1 MVDQNFTILVKKS
14 DGTQVRMTMEEFKL
28 YKNNLKNN
36 LTNNNQTVVEKK
48 EEKVETIDSKVEEKI
63 IQPIPQSVV
72 ESPEDDEE
80 KLFAEADNV
89 QVEIEKNETKV
100 NHVLPVITTEQSLA
114 NTTPVKAIFV
124 DEAIYQKTKNQEN
137 KKPRKQESNKTD
149 VQENN
154 KTINQQIN
162 EPLKPETEKVN
173 IQQSQKPRKQ
183 NDETLSRWS
192 SEDHKSLLEEDYEE
206 VKKHQAYSSLPGS
219 NNDLV
224 NKILSQLDFSVA
236 PDLSGRL
243 QSLILSR
250 IKDIRNDEQILEC
263 ALKTKESGGLG
274 FSSDQA
280 QELVIVIKNNF
291 NDKSSRLKSKE
302 DKIVVEKKVDLEN
315 FQPKISQNIKTQP
328 VFNGKKTL
336 HDITPPALNQ
346 NSVLTNDESNQNIKK
361 SVGPI
366 EELSTFDLRDWRR
379 LSNNPAKAGEKLL
392 EKFIILKK
400 DSIILYFDGVEA
412 WRKSPLYNMYKQI
425 IADCVSSRQK
435 IKDYL
440 FNQDKNNTL
449 SSEEFDELVKVNK
462 NLV

>member
-1 MVDQNFTILVKKS
+1 MGTILVKKS
-14 DGTQVRMTMEEFKL
+14 DGTQVRMTLDEFKL
-28 YKNNLKNN
+28 YKENLKNN
-36 LTNNNQTVVEKK
+36 PNNNQSVAENKEETKTEVTPSEVEKK
-48 EEKVETIDSKVEEKI
+48 EDL
-63 IQPIPQSVV
+63 QPIAQSVV
-72 ESPEDDEE
+72 ESPEDDES
-80 KLFAEADNV
+80 LFNQSVETPDNV
-89 QVEIEKNETKV
+89 VEQKTVSEE
-100 NHVLPVITTEQSLA
+100 LPMLVTDHSLA
-114 NTTPVKAIFV
+114 NTTPVKEIFV
-124 DEAIYQKTKNQEN
+124 NEAVYKKSEN
-137 KKPRKQESNKTD
+137 KEIKKKKER
-149 VQENN
+149 
-154 KTINQQIN
+154 
-162 EPLKPETEKVN
+162 
-173 IQQSQKPRKQ
+173 
-183 NDETLSRWS
+183 NDEVLLKWS
-192 SEDHKSLLEEDYEE
+192 KDDHKSLLEENDEE
-206 VKKHQAYSSLPGS
+206 IKKHHIYTTLPSLNAES
-219 NNDLV
+219 VDN
-224 NKILSQLDFSVA
+224 ILSQLSFSV
-236 PDLSGRL
+236 PEDLRGRL
-243 QSLILSR
+243 QSLVLSR
-250 IKDIRNDEQILEC
+250 IKDIRTNEQILEC

-336 HDITPPALNQ
+336 HDITPPTLNQ

>member
-1 MVDQNFTILVKKS
+1 MGTILVKKS
-14 DGTQVRMTMEEFKL
+14 DGTQVRMTMEEFKV
-28 YKNNLKNN
+28 YKANLKNN
-36 LTNNNQTVVEKK
+36 KQTVVGKVEDKVIENIIPQEK
-48 EEKVETIDSKVEEKI
+48 EEIV
-63 IQPIPQSVV
+63 QPINQSVV

-100 NHVLPVITTEQSLA
+100 NHVLPVIITEQSLA

-224 NKILSQLDFSVA
+224 NKILSQLNFSVES
-236 PDLSGRL
+236 DLLGRL
-243 QSLILSR
+243 QSLVLSR
-250 IKDIRNDEQILEC
+250 IKDIRNDEQILDY
-263 ALKTKESGGLG
+263 ALKSQESGGLG
-274 FSSDQA
+274 FSQSEA
-280 QELVIVIKNNF
+280 EELILVIKKN
-291 NDKSSRLKSKE
+291 
-302 DKIVVEKKVDLEN
+302 
-315 FQPKISQNIKTQP
+315 
-328 VFNGKKTL
+328 FNGKAIQSTSEKITNIIPEKKLDFTDKIKKTNFNNKNKTVFDGKPTL
-336 HDITPPALNQ
+336 QDVTKPVVNQ
-346 NSVLTNDESNQNIKK
+346 NLVFSSDNLSITKK
-361 SVGPI
+361 SVGPLD
-366 EELSTFDLRDWRR
+366 ELRTFDLKDWRR
-379 LSNNPAKAGEKLL
+379 LSNNPAKAGEELL
-392 EKFIILKK
+392 SKFMILKK
-400 DSIILYFDGVEA
+400 ESILSFLDGVEA
-412 WRKSPLYNMYKQI
+412 WRQSPLFSMYKEI
-425 IADCVSSRQK
+425 IATCISNKQK

-440 FNQDKNNTL
+440 FNQDKNNIL
-449 SSEEFDELVKVNK
+449 SGEEFHELVKMNK

>member
-1 MVDQNFTILVKKS
+1 MANNQPTILVKKS
-14 DGTQVRMTMEEFKL
+14 DGTQVRMTLDEFKL
-28 YKNNLKNN
+28 YKANLK
-36 LTNNNQTVVEKK
+36 NNNQTVVEKK
-48 EEKVETIDSKVEEKI
+48 EEKVDNITPKIEEQI
-63 IQPIPQSVV
+63 IQPINQSVV

-80 KLFAEADNV
+80 KLFAEADKV
-89 QVEIEKNETKV
+89 QFETGKKETKV
-100 NHVLPVITTEQSLA
+100 NYDLPVITTEQSLA

-137 KKPRKQESNKTD
+137 KKPRKQESKKTD

-206 VKKHQAYSSLPGS
+206 VKKHQAYSSLPSS

-236 PDLSGRL
+236 PDLSERL

-250 IKDIRNDEQILEC
+250 IKDIRTDEQVLDY
-263 ALKTKESGGLG
+263 ALKNKESGGLG
-274 FSSDQA
+274 FSQPEA
-280 QELVIVIKNNF
+280 EELVLVIKKN
-291 NDKSSRLKSKE
+291 
-302 DKIVVEKKVDLEN
+302 
-315 FQPKISQNIKTQP
+315 
-328 VFNGKKTL
+328 FNGKVIQSAPEKITNIIPEKKLDFTDKLKKTNFNNKNKTVFDGKPTL
-336 HDITPPALNQ
+336 QDVTKPVVNQ
-346 NSVLTNDESNQNIKK
+346 NLTSSSDNISITKK
-361 SVGPI
+361 SVGPLD
-366 EELSTFDLRDWRR
+366 ELRTFDLKDWRR
-379 LSNNPAKAGEKLL
+379 LSNNPAKAGEELL
-392 EKFIILKK
+392 SKFMILKK
-400 DSIILYFDGVEA
+400 ESILSFLDGVEA
-412 WRKSPLYNMYKQI
+412 WRQSPLFSMYKEI
-425 IADCVSSRQK
+425 IATCISNKQK

-440 FNQDKNNTL
+440 FNQDKNNIL
-449 SSEEFDELVKVNK
+449 SGEEFDELVKMNK